1 MPRSADNEEL
11 LFERKEFQDVDFSGQ
26 TLQNIEYYRCTFE
39 RCTFNK
45 ADLSNS
51 AFEEC
56 TFKACDFTMTVI
68 SNTGF
73 RDVVFSECKLMGLD
87 FAISSKFMFSFRFDR
102 CYMNYCVFFGR
113 NLKNTNFSGS
123 TLKEVDF
130 TEANLTAAI
139 FTNADLTL
147 TKFSNT
153 NLEKA
158 DFRGAV
164 NFSIE
169 PEFNKVKK
177 AKFSLLQ
184 LEGLLYKYQLDI
196 DYGSSAH

>member
-1 MPRSADNEEL
+1 MGTKEENEEL
-11 LFERKEFQDVDFSGQ
+11 LYERKEFLDIDFSGKE
-26 TLQNIEYYRCTFE
+26 LRNIEYYHCTFE
-39 RCTFNK
+39 RCTFSK

-51 AFEEC
+51 AFEKC

-73 RDVVFSECKLMGLD
+73 RDVVLSECKLMGID
-87 FAISSKFMFSFRFDR
+87 FAIASKFMFSFRFDK

-113 NLKNTNFSGS
+113 NLKGTDFSGC

-130 TEANLTAAI
+130 TEANLTSAI

-147 TKFSNT
+147 SKFSNT

-196 DYGSSAH
+196 DYGTN